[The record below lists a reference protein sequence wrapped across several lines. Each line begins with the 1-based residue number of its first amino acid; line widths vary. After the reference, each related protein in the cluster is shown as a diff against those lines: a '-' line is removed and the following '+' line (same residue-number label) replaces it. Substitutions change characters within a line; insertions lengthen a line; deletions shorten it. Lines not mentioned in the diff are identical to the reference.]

1 MLQKCDERTVFLT
14 TPAPSRIDAAGV
26 FVSLT
31 FNTDRAPISCT
42 GIIAIAGQSLARAF
56 VGRAANAIVSV
67 PEGVHG

>member
-31 FNTDRAPISCT
+31 LNTDRAPICCT
-42 GIIAIAGQSLARAF
+42 GIILIAGEALGRAF
-56 VGRAANAIVSV
+56 VGRTANAIVSV
-67 PEGVHG
+67 PGDVHG